1 MDDILSQKK
10 RTTLGK
16 GLEALLGGS
25 YRAGSSADV
34 LEGSSLPGSKTGAI
48 EIAIDKITPGPYQP
62 RDRIDESDLTSLVD
76 SIRAQGIIQ
85 PIVLNQ
91 KNSEEYQIIAGERR
105 WRAALLAGLS
115 TIPAVIKSVSEQAAT
130 AMALIENIQ
139 RSDLSALEEARALD
153 RLSKDFNLT
162 HQETAQAVGKSRS
175 AVSNLLRLL
184 SLPQN
189 IQRLLEQKFLE
200 LGHAKLLL
208 GLKDSEQ
215 HRIAEIIAAEGLS
228 VRETEQLLGRRGDAL
243 KSAPESGGVEGTQ
256 GKPRTKTALSLQDPD
271 IQRLEKNLA
280 DKLGAKVELQH
291 HAKGKGR
298 LVIHYHSLDA
308 LDGLLAR
315 IQ

>member
-1 MDDILSQKK
+1 MDDIVSQKK

-25 YRAGSSADV
+25 YRAGAPADV
-34 LEGSSLPGSKTGAI
+34 LDGSSLPGSKTGSI

-85 PIVLNQ
+85 PIILNK
-91 KNSEEYQIIAGERR
+91 KNSEEYEIIAGERR

-115 TIPAVIKSVSEQAAT
+115 TIPAVIKSVSNQAAT

-139 RSDLSALEEARALD
+139 RSDLSPLEEARALE

-184 SLPQN
+184 SLPQS

-208 GLKDSEQ
+208 SLKDSEQ

-228 VRETEQLLGRRGDAL
+228 VRETEQLLGRRKEAGQTATMH
-243 KSAPESGGVEGTQ
+243 SSSVESS
-256 GKPRTKTALSLQDPD
+256 PRAKEALSLQDPD
-271 IQRLEKNLA
+271 IQRLEKSLA

-298 LVIHYHSLDA
+298 LVIHYHNLAA
-308 LDGLLAR
+308 LDGILAR

>member
-1 MDDILSQKK
+1 MDDIISQKK

-25 YRAGSSADV
+25 YRSGMLGEDAAGLSQGSKAGS
-34 LEGSSLPGSKTGAI
+34 LEV
-48 EIAIDKITPGPYQP
+48 AIDKITPGPYQP
-62 RDRIDESDLTSLVD
+62 RDRIDESDLSALVD

-85 PIVLNQ
+85 PIILNQ
-91 KNSEEYQIIAGERR
+91 KEGEDYAIIAGERR
-105 WRAALLAGLS
+105 WRAAQLAGLS
-115 TIPAVIKSVSEQAAT
+115 TIPAVIKSVSHQAAT

-139 RSDLSALEEARALD
+139 RSDLSPLEEARALE

-184 SLPQN
+184 GLPSS

-228 VRETEQLLGRRGDAL
+228 VRETEQLLGRHKDSTPPLAMAQSTGT
-243 KSAPESGGVEGTQ
+243 EGN
-256 GKPRTKTALSLQDPD
+256 PRVKAAIVLQDPD
-271 IQRLEKNLA
+271 IQGLEKTLA

-308 LDGLLAR
+308 LEGILAR